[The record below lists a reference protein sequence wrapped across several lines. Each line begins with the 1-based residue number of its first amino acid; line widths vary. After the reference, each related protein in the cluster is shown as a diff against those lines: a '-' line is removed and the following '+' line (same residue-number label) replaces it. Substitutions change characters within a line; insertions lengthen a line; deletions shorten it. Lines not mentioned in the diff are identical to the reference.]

1 LGFRPPRKQV
11 SHIYIEPLHIVEQIV
26 RSVVSE
32 GIQDWLNV
40 AADDDLL
47 LHGQVRTECTAP
59 GYRDTKTQR
68 PETHTDTH
76 RHTLLLLLG
85 ALRYYKYVYI

>member
-1 LGFRPPRKQV
+1 
-11 SHIYIEPLHIVEQIV
+11 V

-40 AADDDLL
+40 AAEDDLL
-47 LHGQVRTECTAP
+47 LHGQVRTEFTAP

-68 PETHTDTH
+68 PEIYIYIYKHTAAVA
-76 RHTLLLLLG
+76 RCVAVL
-85 ALRYYKYVYI
+85 

>member
-1 LGFRPPRKQV
+1 MGFRPPANK
-11 SHIYIEPLHIVEQIV
+11 SPTYIYIEPLHIVEQIV

-47 LHGQVRTECTAP
+47 LHGQVRTEFTAP
-59 GYRDTKTQR
+59 GYRDTHNSVRCGTIN
-68 PETHTDTH
+68 
-76 RHTLLLLLG
+76 
-85 ALRYYKYVYI
+85 RYLYI

>member
-1 LGFRPPRKQV
+1 MGFRPPRKQV
-11 SHIYIEPLHIVEQIV
+11 SYIYIEPLHIVEQIV

-47 LHGQVRTECTAP
+47 LHGQVRTEFTAP
-59 GYRDTKTQR
+59 GYRDTKPQR
-68 PETHTDTH
+68 PETHTQK
-76 RHTLLLLLG
+76 HTAAVARCVAVL
-85 ALRYYKYVYI
+85 